1 MNYRNVFI
9 SITGTLEKVETFLAT
24 GLLGLIVA
32 SIILQILARL
42 IIGRSF
48 SWPEELSVIL
58 FIYVTFLGA
67 GALYKKRA
75 QIGVDYFVQTFISA
89 EKQNIFV
96 IIMWLLGLTIFTVIL
111 LGTLK
116 GLKQAML
123 FTYGAAI
130 PIKNGHLHLA
140 VVFMC
145 LTNIFASV
153 VFLFCSEKN
162 SKLAS
167 K

>member
-1 MNYRNVFI
+1 MNHRNVFI
-9 SITGTLEKVETFLAT
+9 SIAGCLEKVETFLAT
-24 GLLGLIVA
+24 GFLGLIVA
-32 SIILQILARL
+32 SIVLQILTRL
-42 IIGRSF
+42 ISGRSF

-75 QIGVDYFVQTFISA
+75 QIGVDYFVKSFISA
-89 EKQNIFV
+89 EKQYLFV
-96 IIMWLLGLTIFTVIL
+96 KIMWLLGLGIFTIIL

-116 GLKQAML
+116 GLKHAML
-123 FTYGAAI
+123 FTYGATI

-140 VVFMC
+140 VIFMC

-153 VFLFCSEKN
+153 VFLFSSEK
-162 SKLAS
+162 SSESAS